1 MNLCDS
7 RFPHPYAALRK
18 KGLVT
23 RLRINTLNL
32 LHDSEPDHAPGG
44 EGPAWGLLRHTVL
57 PVRVRE
63 FCSSCVPFPRSAR
76 WRSRNDRKHF
86 MELLELEFA
95 REIHPVDV
103 IEHVANH
110 NDWAFERTGDDE
122 ISISVA
128 GSWTDYHISFSWMED
143 FEALHL
149 ACAFDIKVP
158 ENRTLE
164 IMRLLSLINE
174 QMLFGHFD
182 LWEQEGAIMFRQS
195 LLLAGGVE
203 PSSQQVE
210 VLLSS
215 ALEACEC
222 YFQAFQFVVWSGT
235 SAKEALAGVLFETF
249 GTA

>member
-1 MNLCDS
+1 
-7 RFPHPYAALRK
+7 
-18 KGLVT
+18 
-23 RLRINTLNL
+23 
-32 LHDSEPDHAPGG
+32 
-44 EGPAWGLLRHTVL
+44 
-57 PVRVRE
+57 
-63 FCSSCVPFPRSAR
+63 
-76 WRSRNDRKHF
+76 
-86 MELLELEFA
+86 MELLELEIS

-103 IEHVANH
+103 IEQVAHN
-110 NDWAFERTGDDE
+110 NDWSFERAGDDE

-128 GSWTDYHISFSWMED
+128 GTWTDYHVSFSWMED

-158 ENRTLE
+158 EARALE
-164 IMRLLSLINE
+164 VMRLLSLINE

-235 SAKEALAGVLFETF
+235 SAKDALSSVLFETR
-249 GTA
+249 GNA

>member
-1 MNLCDS
+1 MNLCAKHC
-7 RFPHPYAALRK
+7 PHPSCVQHK

-23 RLRINTLNL
+23 RLCINTLNL
-32 LHDSEPDHAPGG
+32 LHDSERDHAPGG
-44 EGPAWGLLRHTVL
+44 GGRLKY
-57 PVRVRE
+57 
-63 FCSSCVPFPRSAR
+63 CVPTIPCQLRSKKMFACTLPPEWWGALPGR
-76 WRSRNDRKHF
+76 QEAS
-86 MELLELEFA
+86 MELVELEFA

-103 IEHVANH
+103 IEQVAH
-110 NDWAFERTGDDE
+110 NNEWSFERTGDDE
-122 ISISVA
+122 ISISVT
-128 GSWTDYHISFSWMED
+128 GTWTDYHVSFSWMED

-158 ENRTLE
+158 ETRTIE

-203 PSSQQVE
+203 PTSQQVE

-235 SAKEALAGVLFETF
+235 SAKDALASVLFETF
-249 GTA
+249 GNA

>member
-1 MNLCDS
+1 
-7 RFPHPYAALRK
+7 
-18 KGLVT
+18 
-23 RLRINTLNL
+23 
-32 LHDSEPDHAPGG
+32 
-44 EGPAWGLLRHTVL
+44 
-57 PVRVRE
+57 
-63 FCSSCVPFPRSAR
+63 
-76 WRSRNDRKHF
+76 
-86 MELLELEFA
+86 MELLEIELA
-95 REIHPVDV
+95 RECHPVDV
-103 IEHVANH
+103 IEQVAHN
-110 NDWAFERTGDDE
+110 NDWSFERTGDDE

-128 GSWTDYHISFSWMED
+128 GAWTDYHVSFSWMED

-158 ENRTLE
+158 ENRALE
-164 IMRLLSLINE
+164 VMRLLSLINE

-203 PSSQQVE
+203 PTSQQVE

-235 SAKEALAGVLFETF
+235 SGQGRAGQRAVRDIRQRLRLSAMSSGRGARPEISFCRFRSCRHPRRHDRRGRAIPRGAQAGDQAEDRF
-249 GTA
+249 RAGDRA